1 MLLKSL
7 TALSFVSVAVA
18 HGAHDHDQEPMAGP
32 LQSLWYNTLPGD
44 GGKQVKTV
52 PLDHCRIA
60 TLTNIRPTLSS
71 QASVP
76 LDVSPTSLA

>member
-18 HGAHDHDQEPMAGP
+18 HGGHDHDQEPMSGP

-44 GGKQVKTV
+44 GGKQVK
-52 PLDHCRIA
+52 
-60 TLTNIRPTLSS
+60 
-71 QASVP
+71 ASP
-76 LDVSPTSLA
+76 NGQISNHH